1 MNMKNILLT
10 QDGLGR
16 LQKEYA
22 NLVELKRPKVV
33 ARIQRAREFGDI
45 SENSEYEAAR
55 EEQAFMEGRIQEL
68 EEILKRAQV
77 IAHVPTK
84 KPGFV
89 VIGSTVKVEV
99 DGEIDEFMIVGSLE
113 ADPMKGKISNESPA
127 GMALL
132 GAKVGDVVEVTTQI
146 VRTKYKV
153 LEIR

>member
-10 QDGLGR
+10 KDGLER

-22 NLVELKRPKVV
+22 DLVELKRPKVV

-55 EEQAFMEGRIQEL
+55 EEQAFIEGRIQEL

-77 IAHVPTK
+77 IPLAATQ

-89 VIGSTVKVEV
+89 IIGSTVKVEV
-99 DGEIDEFMIVGSLE
+99 DGETDEFMIVGSLE

-132 GAKVGDVVEVTTQI
+132 GAKVGETIEVVTPI

-153 LEIR
+153 LEIT